1 MKVVRKTLMAGA
13 LLAAL
18 LPAVGGC
25 GLAAKGGSGGGGGET
40 NLSVWHQLAGSGN
53 TAVQGMVD
61 GFNAENPDLQFQNR
75 ELADGEADTVVR
87 TGISSNNPPAILQ
100 FEGFRQTEEYA
111 KAGLLTD
118 ITPWWEQHKDAY
130 SYADSDLVKQL
141 CSYEGKVYCVPL
153 DVYTS
158 NVLYMNPEI
167 VSKYDLKVPTSVD
180 DFKANAQKLKGSGI
194 STVSMYGGEGWPA
207 AQWWQLLSIQRCG
220 IATINKAV
228 AQDGAKWDDA
238 CFLQA
243 AKDFQGLAE
252 AGVFPEGAAGSD
264 YNAMMS
270 LFLSGKSAFM
280 ETGTWFQQT
289 MAETPP
295 PFDVQVAPFPQVDPA
310 KPSTEQL
317 GGINEGF
324 GIPAKVGNK
333 DASYKFLDYMATQK
347 SGELFSK
354 ASVMNMMKGSDG
366 ALPEDLK
373 PAWKQVQSAFEGGG
387 QGFVTYFES
396 LVDPS
401 VGDQAMLNGAAAV
414 AGQKMSAEEFVTSL
428 QKAAAAAKK

>member
-1 MKVVRKTLMAGA
+1 MKVARKTLVAGA
-13 LLAAL
+13 VLAAL
-18 LPAVGGC
+18 LPAWGC

-40 NLSVWHQLAGSGN
+40 NLAVWHQLAGSGN
-53 TAVQGMVD
+53 EAMQELVD
-61 GFNAENPDLQFQNR
+61 GFNAENPDIAFQNR
-75 ELADGEADTVVR
+75 VLADGEADTVVR

-111 KAGLLTD
+111 RAGLLTD
-118 ITPWWEQHKDAY
+118 ITPWWEQHKSAF
-130 SYADSDLVKQL
+130 SYADGELVKQL
-141 CSYEGKVYCVPL
+141 CSADGKVYCIPL

-158 NVLYMNPEI
+158 NVLYVNPEV
-167 VSKYDLKVPTSVD
+167 VSKYGLTVPTSVE
-180 DFKANAQKLKGSGI
+180 DFKTNAAKLKGTGI
-194 STVSMYGGEGWPA
+194 SAVSMYGGDGWPA

-220 IATINKAV
+220 IETINKAA
-228 AQDGAKWDDA
+228 AQDGAQWDDE
-238 CFLQA
+238 CFLKA
-243 AKDFQGLAE
+243 AQDVQGLAE

-270 LFLSGKSAFM
+270 LFLSGKAAFM

-310 KPSTEQL
+310 NPSSEQL

-324 GIPAKVGNK
+324 GIPAKVGDK

-354 ASVMNMMKGSDG
+354 ASVMNMMAGSDA
-366 ALPEDLK
+366 ALPEDLQ
-373 PAWKQVQSAFEGGG
+373 PAWQQVKSAFEGGG
-387 QGFVTYFES
+387 QGFSTYFEN

-401 VGDQAMLNGAAAV
+401 VGDQAMLNGAQAV
-414 AGQKMSAEEFVTSL
+414 VGQTMTAEEFVTSL
-428 QKAAAAAKK
+428 QKAGAAAKK